1 MSSTRCLLAALALLA
16 LPLAANALGALDR
29 VKASRTLAVAYDPH
43 AYPLSFKDDL
53 DKPAGYTPDLCRRV
67 ATAIQ
72 RDLGLPG
79 LAIKWIEGNTPRRL
93 AAVVNGEADLDC
105 ATTTLTLERQRQVDF
120 SNVVFIESGAILI
133 REGARTHAR
142 GYADLADLA
151 EGRLGV
157 VPETTTERRLRR
169 VLRLRSINM
178 QLVPIKDAK
187 DGREQLLAGTLDA
200 VAGDRLVLLGQIE
213 TSGASDLTVLEADY
227 SLEPYAFALPR
238 NDADFRLA
246 VNASLAEVFRGRA
259 IDRIFA
265 RWFGEGA
272 EPSELL
278 AGLFAVYGF
287 VD

>member
-1 MSSTRCLLAALALLA
+1 MPSTRCLLAALALLA
-16 LPLAANALGALDR
+16 LPLGADALGVLDR
-29 VKASRTLAVAYDPH
+29 VKANRTLAVAYDPH
-43 AYPLSFKDDL
+43 AYPISFKDDL
-53 DKPAGYTPDLCRRV
+53 DKPAGYAPDLCRRV

-120 SNVVFIESGAILI
+120 SNVVFIESGAILT
-133 REGARTHAR
+133 RMDARTHAR
-142 GYADLADLA
+142 DYADLADLA

-200 VAGDRLVLLGQIE
+200 VAGDRLVLLGQVE
-213 TSGASDLTVLEADY
+213 TAGAVGPHRPGGRLL
-227 SLEPYAFALPR
+227 PGAL
-238 NDADFRLA
+238 RLRPTPQRRRLPPGGQRRLGRGVSRPGDRQNLRALVRRGCRTLRTA
-246 VNASLAEVFRGRA
+246 VRT
-259 IDRIFA
+259 
-265 RWFGEGA
+265 
-272 EPSELL
+272 LL
-278 AGLFAVYGF
+278 RLWLR
-287 VD
+287 